1 MNIKKVDKEYY
12 SDSLEID
19 NFKHFYNINK
29 KITKKNKEIYQKKKH
44 MHVFVKFIQKHKL
57 RKIIINIINIIKT
70 IKKNNL

>member
-1 MNIKKVDKEYY
+1 MNIKQVDKEYY
-12 SDSLEID
+12 SESIQID

-29 KITKKNKEIYQKKKH
+29 KINEKNKEIYQKKKH
-44 MHVFVKFIQKHKL
+44 MHYLMSFMKKHKL